1 MQGKVNVNTGQSIGA
16 IQKAITSATAGL
28 GDAVKEFSANQ
39 KMKRAKTEAVIQN
52 ANKNRNQLVSD
63 FTSKTN
69 TSSSV
74 LNGAFTSHIR
84 KTADYLKSLEVRAM
98 SPGASEEDMAA
109 YNEAYDRAYQE
120 LNMLGEYA
128 VLSKSKL
135 TTYAGDTKAREQN
148 GYMGRLTNSGLDEY
162 SDDIKFD
169 APLVSGGASSAEIVY
184 VNGRPMLSYSYMN
197 TSISPAQETKVDKP
211 HDIIAEV
218 QTFKATGEQ
227 LADRAIG
234 EKDLLLNKYIE
245 GAEAKKQMQEWTK
258 QGGILHRAKRVERV
272 WNGREYI
279 TTSTLSEVDA
289 ADAVLGDAATR
300 LQIKNST
307 TLPGFDKTWTQLT
320 GDGYV
325 DEKYKDLAWNTFGT
339 AYSDDYLE
347 RLNKNYDAIKALD
360 PTTETDAKGPRIT
373 KEDYLQIQRDI
384 RGEAVNGVA
393 RVYGRFASHSEQVI
407 AENIQEVK
415 PGSQQEAKYMKDAK
429 ALSEHNKRIIA
440 INDHVFDPN
449 ATFKQKKD
457 KNGKM
462 ITISGNLATQIAQQ
476 LKTGQ
481 YPVGIKN
488 QEDIFSG
495 EELLAKQITVP
506 YTDQDTGEVED
517 KLLTVA
523 EHIKNGK
530 LQDLN
535 ISTNMVYSVPGQT
548 AGDFTKVNPLYDAS
562 GVDLEQD
569 GTINAIGRNR
579 LYGGYGMNEF
589 QANYWRGQNKF

>member
-16 IQKAITSATAGL
+16 IQKAMTSATSGL
-28 GDAVKEFSANQ
+28 GDAVKQFAAAQ
-39 KMKRAKTEAVIQN
+39 KIKRAKIEAVIQN
-52 ANKNRNQLVSD
+52 ANKNRNQLVSS

-74 LNGAFTSHIR
+74 LNGAFTGHIR

-109 YNEAYDRAYQE
+109 YNEAYDNAYEE

-135 TTYAGDTKAREQN
+135 TTYAGNTKAKEQQ

-162 SDDIKFD
+162 ADDIKFD
-169 APLVSGGASSAEIVY
+169 APLVSGQASKAEIVY
-184 VNGRPMLSYSYMN
+184 ENGRPMLTYSYMD
-197 TSISPAQETKVDKP
+197 SGSPPQEVKAEKP
-211 HDIIAEV
+211 HDIIGEV
-218 QTFKATGEQ
+218 QAFKASGEQ
-227 LADRAIG
+227 LSDRVIG

-289 ADAVLGDAATR
+289 AEAVLGDAATR

-307 TLPGFDKTWTQLT
+307 TLEGFDKTWTQLT

-325 DEKYKDLAWNTFGT
+325 DDKYKDLSWNTFGR
-339 AYSDDYLE
+339 AYSDDYLTT
-347 RLNKNYDAIKALD
+347 LNTKYAAIKSLD
-360 PTTETDAKGPRIT
+360 PTSNDGKIT
-373 KEDYLQIQRDI
+373 KDDYLKIQQDI

-393 RVYGRFASHSEQVI
+393 RVYGRFASHSEQVVS
-407 AENIQEVK
+407 ENVQEVK
-415 PGSQQEAKYMKDAK
+415 PGSQQEAKYEKDAK
-429 ALSEHNKRIIA
+429 ALIEHNKRIVA
-440 INDHVFDPN
+440 INEHVFNPN
-449 ATFKQKKD
+449 Q
-457 KNGKM
+457 
-462 ITISGNLATQIAQQ
+462 NLATQIAQQ
-476 LKTGQ
+476 FKTGQ

-488 QEDIFSG
+488 KDDIFSG

-506 YTDQDTGEVED
+506 YTNKDTGEEED

-523 EHIKNGK
+523 EHIRNGK

-535 ISTNMVYSVPGQT
+535 ISTNMIYSVPGQT

>member
-245 GAEAKKQMQEWTK
+245 GAEAKKQMQAWTK
-258 QGGILHRAKRVERV
+258 EGGILHRAKKVERV

-339 AYSDDYLE
+339 AYSEDYLK
-347 RLNKNYDAIKALD
+347 RLNSKYDAIKALD
-360 PTTETDAKGPRIT
+360 PTQETDAKGPRIT
-373 KEDYLQIQRDI
+373 KDDYLKIQQDI

-393 RVYGRFASHSEQVI
+393 RVYGRFASHAEQVV
-407 AENIQEVK
+407 AENVQEVK

-429 ALSEHNKRIIA
+429 ALDLQNKAIIQ
-440 INDHVFDPN
+440 INDHVFDPS
-449 ATFKQKKD
+449 K
-457 KNGKM
+457 
-462 ITISGNLATQIAQQ
+462 NLATQIASQI
-476 LKTGQ
+476 KSG
-481 YPVGIKN
+481 YEPVGMKN
-488 QEDIFSG
+488 ADIFSG
-495 EELLAKQITVP
+495 EELLAKEITIP
-506 YTDQDTGEVED
+506 YFDTNGDPLGD
-517 KLLTVA
+517 KKASVA
-523 EHIKNGK
+523 EHIKQGY
-530 LQDLN
+530 LPDLN
-535 ISTNMVYSVPGQT
+535 ISTEMIYNIPGQT
-548 AGDFTKVNPLYDAS
+548 VGDYSKVEPIYDAS
-562 GVDLEQD
+562 GIGLEQD
-569 GTINAIGRNR
+569 GTLNAIGRNR

-589 QANYWRGQNKF
+589 QARYWRGQNKF

>member
-1 MQGKVNVNTGQSIGA
+1 MQGKVNVNTGQSISA
-16 IQKAITSATAGL
+16 IQKAATSATSGL
-28 GDAVKEFSANQ
+28 ANAIKEFSASQ
-39 KMKRAKTEAVIQN
+39 RIKRAKIEAVIQN

-74 LNGAFTSHIR
+74 LNGAFTGHIK
-84 KTADYLKSLEVRAM
+84 KTADYLRSLEVRAM
-98 SPGASEEDMAA
+98 SPGASDEDMAA
-109 YNEAYDRAYQE
+109 YNDAYDNAYQE

-135 TTYAGDTKAREQN
+135 TTYAGNTKAKEQN

-162 SDDIKFD
+162 ADDIKFD
-169 APLVSGGASSAEIVY
+169 APLVSGGASKAEIVY
-184 VNGRPMLSYSYMN
+184 ENGRPMLTYTYMD
-197 TSISPAQETKVDKP
+197 TGASPPQEVKVDKP

-218 QTFKATGEQ
+218 QAFKATGEQ
-227 LADRAIG
+227 LSDRTIG

-258 QGGILHRAKRVERV
+258 QGGILHRAKKVERV

-289 ADAVLGDAATR
+289 ADAVLGDASTR
-300 LQIKNST
+300 LKIKNST

-339 AYSDDYLE
+339 AYSEDYLK
-347 RLNKNYDAIKALD
+347 RLNKKYAAIKSLD
-360 PTTETDAKGPRIT
+360 PTSNDGKIT
-373 KEDYLQIQRDI
+373 KDDYIKIQEDI
-384 RGEAVNGVA
+384 RGEAINGVA

-407 AENIQEVK
+407 AENVQEVK

-429 ALSEHNKRIIA
+429 ALAEHNKRIIA
-440 INDHVFDPN
+440 INNHVFDPN
-449 ATFKQKKD
+449 Q
-457 KNGKM
+457 
-462 ITISGNLATQIAQQ
+462 NLANQIAKQF
-476 LKTGQ
+476 KTGQ
-481 YPVGIKN
+481 FPVGIKN
-488 QEDIFSG
+488 KDDIFSG

-506 YTDQDTGEVED
+506 YVNENTGEEED
-517 KLLTVA
+517 KLMTVA

-530 LQDLN
+530 LPDLN
-535 ISTNMVYSVPGQT
+535 ISTNMIYSVPGQT
-548 AGDFTKVNPLYDAS
+548 VGDFTKVNPLYDAS

>member
-28 GDAVKEFSANQ
+28 GNAVKEFSNNQ
-39 KMKRAKTEAVIQN
+39 RIKRAKIEAVIQN

-84 KTADYLKSLEVRAM
+84 RTADYLKSLEVRAM

-135 TTYAGDTKAREQN
+135 TTYEGDTKAREQN

-169 APLVSGGASSAEIVY
+169 APLVSGGASKAEIVY
-184 VNGRPMLSYSYMN
+184 ENGRPMLSYSYMDTN
-197 TSISPAQETKVDKP
+197 SSPAQEVKVDKP

-227 LADRAIG
+227 LSDRTIG

-258 QGGILHRAKRVERV
+258 QGGILHRAKKVERV

-300 LQIKNST
+300 LKIKNST

-339 AYSDDYLE
+339 AYSDDYLK
-347 RLNKNYDAIKALD
+347 RLNNKYAKIKSLD
-360 PTTETDAKGPRIT
+360 PTADDGKIT
-373 KEDYLQIQRDI
+373 KADYLQIQQDI

-407 AENIQEVK
+407 AENVQEVK

-429 ALSEHNKRIIA
+429 ALGEYNKRIVA
-440 INDHVFDPN
+440 INEHVFDPN
-449 ATFKQKKD
+449 Q
-457 KNGKM
+457 
-462 ITISGNLATQIAQQ
+462 NLATQIAQQ
-476 LKTGQ
+476 FKTGQ

-488 QEDIFSG
+488 KDDIFSG
-495 EELLAKQITVP
+495 EELLAKEITIP
-506 YTDQDTGEVED
+506 YTNKDTGEEED
-517 KLLTVA
+517 IKLTVA
-523 EHIKNGK
+523 DHIKNGK

-535 ISTNMVYSVPGQT
+535 ISTNMIYSVPGQT
-548 AGDFTKVNPLYDAS
+548 SGDFTKVNPLYDAS